1 MSNDQEVPESQVEI
15 EAKNEESAAEVVSEE
30 QLLQAPT
37 LEELKQQLAQA
48 EQKAQEN
55 WDKAV
60 RAQAEMENL
69 KRRTQKDLESA
80 HKFALEGF
88 AKELLPVLDS
98 LTLGLQAA
106 TGDSPEVEK
115 FRVGSE
121 LTIKQFES
129 VFAKFNIETIDPVGQ
144 PFNPE
149 HHQAMAIQAVEG
161 AEPNTVVNVFQK
173 GYLLN
178 GRLLRPAMVVVAKAS
193 EKPAEDTPS
202 NNKQA

>member
-1 MSNDQEVPESQVEI
+1 MSNDQEVPESQVET
-15 EAKNEESAAEVVSEE
+15 EAKHEEPAAEVLSEE
-30 QLLQAPT
+30 QLLQEPT
-37 LEELKQQLAQA
+37 LEELKQQLTQA

-149 HHQAMAIQAVEG
+149 HHQAMAMQTVEG

-178 GRLLRPAMVVVAKAS
+178 GRLLRPAMVVVAKAP
-193 EKPAEDTPS
+193 EKPAADTQS
-202 NNKQA
+202 IDEQA

>member
-1 MSNDQEVPESQVEI
+1 MSNDQEVPESQVEA
-15 EAKNEESAAEVVSEE
+15 EVKNEEPVGEVVNEE
-30 QLLQAPT
+30 HLLPEPT
-37 LEELKQQLAQA
+37 LEELTQQLAQA

-88 AKELLPVLDS
+88 ARELLPVLDS

-149 HHQAMAIQAVEG
+149 HHQAMAMQAVEG

-178 GRLLRPAMVVVAKAS
+178 GRLLRPAMVVVAKVP
-193 EKPAEDTPS
+193 EKPEEDTPS

>member
-1 MSNDQEVPESQVEI
+1 MSNDQEVPESQVET
-15 EAKNEESAAEVVSEE
+15 EAKNEEPVGEVVSEE

-37 LEELKQQLAQA
+37 LEELNQQLAQA

-149 HHQAMAIQAVEG
+149 HHQAMAMQVVEG

-193 EKPAEDTPS
+193 EKSAEDTPS